1 MAADLVLGFGVSK
14 QRSPASI
21 QSAASLQLAR
31 QTKKGPMQR
40 PFCDV
45 SHALQLYF
53 KHRSALF
60 AHSARRALLAALLLR
75 AVEAFLRSA

>member
-1 MAADLVLGFGVSK
+1 MQDL
-14 QRSPASI
+14 A
-21 QSAASLQLAR
+21 
-31 QTKKGPMQR
+31 
-40 PFCDV
+40 FCGV